1 MQLSEVF
8 PLPGICC
15 YVEEAAI
22 VARELVH
29 LVPFASCFATIN
41 YAVTLCSV
49 ITLAAIALPRVAR
62 KSPTT
67 ARHLRDMYNVSAAIH
82 TRATQGPVGVH
93 TTEPHA
99 LSASRTCPLQAYLY
113 PVQAN
118 VCYPR
123 TIVRPLP
130 SQTSYSWGGTLEERP
145 STLLVLGARTPWPAS
160 IVL

>member
-8 PLPGICC
+8 PLPGICR

-93 TTEPHA
+93 TRATRPLGQPHMPSPG
-99 LSASRTCPLQAYLY
+99 LSIPSASQRVL
-113 PVQAN
+113 
-118 VCYPR
+118 
-123 TIVRPLP
+123 
-130 SQTSYSWGGTLEERP
+130 
-145 STLLVLGARTPWPAS
+145 STYYRTPTAKSDELQLGWHA
-160 IVL
+160 